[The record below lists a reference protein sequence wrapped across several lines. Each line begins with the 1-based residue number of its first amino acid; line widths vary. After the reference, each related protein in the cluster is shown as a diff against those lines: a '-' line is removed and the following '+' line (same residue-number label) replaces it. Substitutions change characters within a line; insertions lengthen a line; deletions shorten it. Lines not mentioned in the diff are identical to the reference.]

1 MAAETS
7 PTVED
12 NGTQVVALLR
22 FVEEDVVAPECL
34 AERIGVGAGKILL
47 PVEPP
52 KVDSFSLMV
61 ADNCREERFCEVGPV
76 ETPADIVLAVIEV
89 FARELAVH
97 LFEIVWRLCLVD
109 AVGRMKVQCRPELV
123 GVHLSKQTFGVGN
136 KVSVPRPSRP
146 SSASFRHACSV
157 AVPVPVHIENHY
169 VGRDIVVLQ
178 VTHYLSV
185 VVGGIGGILAVPI
198 SENVIWRKWYASG
211 YLGIVA
217 YSLAVV
223 AAIAEEVDIHGMRI
237 GTIVPPRI
245 AHIVV
250 GHKGIR
256 ASAVGTRCAPRVI
269 DDCPS

>member
-12 NGTQVVALLR
+12 NGTQVVTFPCLI
-22 FVEEDVVAPECL
+22 EEDMVAPECL

-97 LFEIVWRLCLVD
+97 LFEIVWRLRFVD
-109 AVGRMKVQCRPELV
+109 AVSRMKVQCRPELV
-123 GVHLSKQTFGVGN
+123 AVHLSKQTFRVGN

-146 SSASFRHACSV
+146 SSASFRHACGV

-178 VTHYLSV
+178 VAHYLSV
-185 VVGGIGGILAVPI
+185 VVG
-198 SENVIWRKWYASG
+198 
-211 YLGIVA
+211 
-217 YSLAVV
+217 
-223 AAIAEEVDIHGMRI
+223 
-237 GTIVPPRI
+237 
-245 AHIVV
+245 
-250 GHKGIR
+250 
-256 ASAVGTRCAPRVI
+256 
-269 DDCPS
+269 